1 MDFITSIK
9 SCFVKYVDFKGR
21 ASRAEFWNFML
32 FCVLIIICGDIV
44 DAQLVGQSFWDY
56 DSMFGPTALIINIL
70 IALPGLSVSARRLH
84 DIDKSGWWQLIYIT
98 IIGIIP
104 LIFWLCKS
112 SSQETN
118 KYGNPA
124 LTDANDKVTSVY
136 SSWVKFLLLSI
147 AVLIIC
153 VSALYATLLTIGI
166 LPDSKIVSGPDLN
179 SSTRSK
185 LINKQ
190 IIDKNSKILYFY
202 TTGIYSFTNEG
213 QLMTDDSVISYAAND
228 EGIIQ
233 TWKMEFNEIKSIE
246 LILEGSYFK
255 DSIYKIYGNEQAEYE
270 WIEVWLSTE
279 KNGDK
284 IFIDELRKRMN

>member
-56 DSMFGPTALIINIL
+56 DSMFGPTALIINVL
-70 IALPGLSVSARRLH
+70 ITLPGLSVSARRLH

-112 SSQETN
+112 SSQEAN
-118 KYGNPA
+118 KYGNPSFIN
-124 LTDANDKVTSVY
+124 TNDKVISVY
-136 SSWVKFLLLSI
+136 SSWMKFLLFSI
-147 AVLIIC
+147 AAIIIS
-153 VSALYATLLTIGI
+153 VSALYATLLSIGI
-166 LPDSKIVSGPDLN
+166 LPDSKIVAGPYLN
-179 SSTRSK
+179 SSTRTK
-185 LINKQ
+185 LINNQ